1 MQPHETP
8 LPAEGPAPA
17 PRSRLSRLLGRVHP
31 ATWPLSLGA
40 AGLVGVVLLHTVDP
54 NQPGFYP
61 VCPWLALTGTFCPGC
76 GTTRA
81 LAALTHL
88 DVLGALSMNPLL
100 VAFLPFA
107 LYSYLTWLR
116 NSLWPHRRRPRTLV
130 PAWALWSILVGIVAF
145 WVLRNLPWF
154 SFLAPGTPLLPSW

>member
-1 MQPHETP
+1 MRHDEPSSVP
-8 LPAEGPAPA
+8 
-17 PRSRLSRLLGRVHP
+17 PRPTNAIARSLGRVHP
-31 ATWPLSLGA
+31 AIWPLGLGA
-40 AGLVGVVLLHTVDP
+40 VGLVGVVLLHTVDP

-61 VCPWLALTGTFCPGC
+61 GCPWLALTGTFCPGC

-81 LAALTHL
+81 LSALTHL

-100 VAFLPFA
+100 MLFLPFA

-116 NSLWPHRRRPRTLV
+116 NSLWPHRGSRPPVPL
-130 PAWALWSILVGIVAF
+130 PAWAPWGILAGIVTF
-145 WVLRNLPWF
+145 WILRNLPWF

>member
-1 MQPHETP
+1 MRHDEPSSVP
-8 LPAEGPAPA
+8 
-17 PRSRLSRLLGRVHP
+17 PRPTNAIARSLGRVHP
-31 ATWPLSLGA
+31 ATWPLGLGA
-40 AGLVGVVLLHTVDP
+40 VGLVGVVLLHTVDP

-61 VCPWLALTGTFCPGC
+61 GCPWLALTGTFCPGC

-100 VAFLPFA
+100 MLFLPFA

-116 NSLWPHRRRPRTLV
+116 NSLWPHRGSRPPVPL
-130 PAWALWSILVGIVAF
+130 PAWAPWGILAGIVTF
-145 WVLRNLPWF
+145 WGLRNLPWF

>member
-1 MQPHETP
+1 MRHDEPSP
-8 LPAEGPAPA
+8 VP
-17 PRSRLSRLLGRVHP
+17 PRSTNAIARSLGRVHP
-31 ATWPLSLGA
+31 ATWPLGLGA
-40 AGLVGVVLLHTVDP
+40 VGLVGVVLLHTVDP

-61 VCPWLALTGTFCPGC
+61 GCPWLALTGTFCPGC

-81 LAALTHL
+81 LSALTHL

-100 VAFLPFA
+100 MLFLPFA

-116 NSLWPHRRRPRTLV
+116 NSLWPHRGSRPPVPL
-130 PAWALWSILVGIVAF
+130 PAWAPWGILAGIVTF
-145 WVLRNLPWF
+145 WILRNLPWF